1 MKKGLFFTVLLLSS
15 ATIISAIGTGFYIP
29 DKTDYINREG
39 TSYSDSE
46 NNAAS
51 SIYPVG
57 TILEITNQEGNS
69 ESVYVND
76 RTEMPPDRR
85 IMLNRHA
92 ASRLGI
98 MESGY
103 EDLNVE
109 VVFIPEQQEDEGNQ
123 GWYKFLVSIVDTNEE
138 ANNLYSILQSNGL
151 RPSVSIENGRIDV
164 FVRYIPQY
172 QTKGVDTLL
181 ENLGYPDAVMMDDEN
196 PYL

>member
-1 MKKGLFFTVLLLSS
+1 MLLSS

-103 EDLNVE
+103 DDLSVD

-181 ENLGYPDAVMMDDEN
+181 ETLGYPDAVMMDDEN

>member
-103 EDLNVE
+103 DDLSVD

-181 ENLGYPDAVMMDDEN
+181 ETLGYPDAVMMDDEN

>member
-1 MKKGLFFTVLLLSS
+1 MKKGLVFTVLLLSS

-51 SIYPVG
+51 SIYPIG

-76 RTEMPPDRR
+76 RIEMPPDRR

-92 ASRLGI
+92 ASQLAV

-103 EDLNVE
+103 DDLSVE
-109 VVFIPEQQEDEGNQ
+109 VVFIPEKQEDEGNQ
-123 GWYKFLVSIVDTNEE
+123 GWYKFLVSIVDTNEASKTFTFPFE
-138 ANNLYSILQSNGL
+138 FL
-151 RPSVSIENGRIDV
+151 VSAGSFGIYEESYTI
-164 FVRYIPQY
+164 
-172 QTKGVDTLL
+172 TSLK
-181 ENLGYPDAVMMDDEN
+181 
-196 PYL
+196 

>member
-1 MKKGLFFTVLLLSS
+1 MKKGLVFTVLLLSS

-76 RTEMPPDRR
+76 RIEMPPDRR

-103 EDLNVE
+103 DDLSVD

>member
-1 MKKGLFFTVLLLSS
+1 MKKGLVFTVLLLSS
-15 ATIISAIGTGFYIP
+15 AAIISAIGTGFYIP

-103 EDLNVE
+103 EDLSVD

-181 ENLGYPDAVMMDDEN
+181 ETLGYPDAVMMDDEN

>member
-76 RTEMPPDRR
+76 RIEMPPDRR

-103 EDLNVE
+103 DDLSVD

-181 ENLGYPDAVMMDDEN
+181 ETLGYPDAVMMDDEN

>member
-1 MKKGLFFTVLLLSS
+1 MKKGLVFTVLLLSS

-51 SIYPVG
+51 SIYPIG

-76 RTEMPPDRR
+76 RIEMPPDRR

-92 ASRLGI
+92 ASQLAV

-103 EDLNVE
+103 EDLSVE
-109 VVFIPEQQEDEGNQ
+109 VVFIPEKLEDEGNQ

-151 RPSVSIENGRIDV
+151 KPSVSIENGRIDV

-196 PYL
+196 PYI